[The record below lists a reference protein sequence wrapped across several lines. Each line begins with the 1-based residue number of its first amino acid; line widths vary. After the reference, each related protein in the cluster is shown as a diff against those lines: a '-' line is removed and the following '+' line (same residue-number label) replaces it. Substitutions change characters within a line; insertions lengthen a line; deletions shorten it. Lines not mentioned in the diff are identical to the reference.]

1 MKFQFQQMLKQKNQK
16 SFKSKARKPKTMKN
30 GSGKVSYIGRT
41 STGSRLVKNSPKN
54 EVRMSRREYIT
65 DIIPQAGWSVF
76 KLAIN
81 PGDSKSFPWLS
92 GVARNFEK
100 YVINKLTIEYKTGQS
115 SIIPG
120 KIQLGPDF
128 DPSDPSP
135 MSKKELLTY
144 TLACDGPVW
153 QNFSLDIPKGYLMNQ
168 KKYYV
173 RSNGQVVNDLKL
185 YDACNVFIGSDAN
198 STELSYLGEIWINY
212 DITLYEPQA
221 PILTNDLQSLGKYY
235 RFNTGVSNNNP
246 FGSGLI
252 PELERGSLD
261 VTLDMP
267 NSAITF
273 NEAWSG
279 CVVQLIL
286 ENENYGQLPFSGSFY
301 NIQPSGGGAYLG
313 SFDMAVA
320 GSTFEETGNNARMYV
335 GQFKVPIGGT
345 LTWENTGGQEV
356 DGNFTSF
363 ALLFLTGGPF
373 IL

>member
-1 MKFQFQQMLKQKNQK
+1 MNFQFQQMLKQKNQK

-30 GSGKVSYIGRT
+30 GSGKVSYIGKT
-41 STGSRLVKNSPKN
+41 NTGSRLVKNSPKN

-65 DIIPQAGWSVF
+65 DITPQAGWSVF

-81 PGDSKSFPWLS
+81 PGDSYSFPWLS

-120 KIQLGPDF
+120 KIQMGPDF

-173 RSNGQVVNDLKL
+173 RSHGESVNDLKL
-185 YDACNVFIGSDAN
+185 YDACNIFIGSDAN

-221 PILTNDLQSLGKYY
+221 PLLNNDLQSLGKFY
-235 RFNTGVSNNNP
+235 RFNNGVTNANP
-246 FGSGLI
+246 FGQGLI
-252 PELERGSLD
+252 PYIEKGSLN

-267 NSAITF
+267 NSSITF

-279 CVVQLIL
+279 CVVQIVL
-286 ENENYGQLPFSGSFY
+286 ENENFSQLPFDNSFY
-301 NIQPSGGGAYLG
+301 NIQPYSGASYLG
-313 SFDMAVA
+313 SFDMEVA
-320 GSTFEETGNNARMYV
+320 GSTWQEAGSNARMYV
-335 GQFKVPIGGT
+335 GQFTSPIGGV
-345 LTWENTGGQEV
+345 LTWGNTGGNQV
-356 DGNFTSF
+356 DIGFTSF
-363 ALLFLTGGPF
+363 SLLFLTGGPF

>member
-1 MKFQFQQMLKQKNQK
+1 MLKQKNQK

-30 GSGKVSYIGRT
+30 GSGKVSYIGKT
-41 STGSRLVKNSPKN
+41 NTGSRLVKNSPKN

-65 DIIPQAGWSVF
+65 DITPQAGWSVF
-76 KLAIN
+76 KLSIN
-81 PGDSKSFPWLS
+81 PGDNFSFPWLS

-100 YVINKLTIEYKTGQS
+100 YVINRLTIEYKTGQS

-120 KIQLGPDF
+120 KIQMGPDF

-173 RSNGQVVNDLKL
+173 RSHAEIVNDLKL
-185 YDACNVFIGSDAN
+185 YDACNIFIGSDAN

-221 PILTNDLQSLGKYY
+221 PLLTNDLQSLGKFY
-235 RFNTGVSNNNP
+235 RFSNGVTNANP
-246 FGSGLI
+246 FGQGLI
-252 PELERGSLD
+252 PFIEKGSLN

-279 CVVQLIL
+279 CVVQIVL
-286 ENENYGQLPFSGSFY
+286 EDENFSQLPFNNSFY
-301 NIQPSGGGAYLG
+301 NIQPSNGASYLG
-313 SFDMAVA
+313 SFDMEVA
-320 GSTFEETGNNARMYV
+320 GSTWQEAGSNARMYV
-335 GQFKVPIGGT
+335 GQFTCPIGGT
-345 LTWENTGGQEV
+345 LTWGNTGGNQV
-356 DGNFTSF
+356 DIGFTSF
-363 ALLFLTGGPF
+363 SLLFLTGGPF
-373 IL
+373 TL